1 MPSPRECLARRIG
14 ASLLGEDRWLC
25 RVDSAFK
32 RYEALLFPSSSAHK
46 LDDIGDMDKE
56 VVVTGLDVNVW
67 GTNDTSL
74 HLTTNESYTLTI
86 AAGVATLAAPTVYGA
101 LHGIET
107 FSQMLVAQPGGGYM
121 VRVARFE
128 SGCVCVPSLS

>member
-1 MPSPRECLARRIG
+1 MSVSCFAMLLLCGNVRRVRDLHDVVVAR
-14 ASLLGEDRWLC
+14 
-25 RVDSAFK
+25 SAFK
-32 RYEALLFPSSSAHK
+32 RYEALLFPSSNAHK
-46 LDDIGDMDKE
+46 LDDNGDMDKE

-121 VRVARFE
+121 VRVARF
-128 SGCVCVPSLS
+128 